1 MERRRPAKRRVRQ
14 PDPAVFGRNARLE
27 RQRPGEVGRLR
38 SLTEKLLKKSTLEQ
52 MWTPTK
58 TSKGGTADYGFG
70 WQVDKVNGHRLIA
83 HGGGIP
89 GFSTQISRFPDDK
102 LTVIVLTNSGN
113 GSAGALAQGIAGR
126 ILPVLLKKAEEPI
139 ADNDPQATERFK
151 GLLLRAMKGEAD
163 PELFTEEAKKALV
176 PRIKEGKA
184 HVCPVR
190 RTEVVS
196 APGAE
201 DDRSRHAVYDIAPS
215 SSNETLITTVRPRQ
229 GGQDRGVGASA
240 GGVMSARGLS
250 SGWRSAD
257 SN

>member
-1 MERRRPAKRRVRQ
+1 MLVSSVSDLVKWDAALV
-14 PDPAVFGRNARLE
+14 
-27 RQRPGEVGRLR
+27 
-38 SLTEKLLKKSTLEQ
+38 SEKLLKKSTLEQ
-52 MWTPTK
+52 MWTATK
-58 TSKGGTADYGFG
+58 TSKGGVADYGFG

-126 ILPVLLKKAEEPI
+126 IVPVLMKKAEEPI
-139 ADNDPQATERFK
+139 ADNDPQSTERFK

-163 PELFTEEAKKALV
+163 PELFTEEAKKGAGSSDQG
-176 PRIKEGKA
+176 RQSD
-184 HVCPVR
+184 VCPVR

-201 DDRSRHAVYDIAPS
+201 DDRSRHAVTISHHLRERDAESRYS
-215 SSNETLITTVRPRQ
+215 SSTRRARS
-229 GGQDRGVGASA
+229 RG
-240 GGVMSARGLS
+240 
-250 SGWRSAD
+250 
-257 SN
+257 